1 MELQEALL
9 PQTYRAKRYVSK
21 NLVNRRNKLY
31 ALQIEWSQMVTGD
44 RLVVNSHELVDCRI
58 GVVNKLDRRRRRRVL
73 LTTRSTCRGEIFYV
87 RIWDKVPERSALV
100 FGVTQISL

>member
-44 RLVVNSHELVDCRI
+44 RLVVNSHDSSIVVQVSSTSSTVDDDDEFC
-58 GVVNKLDRRRRRRVL
+58 
-73 LTTRSTCRGEIFYV
+73 
-87 RIWDKVPERSALV
+87 
-100 FGVTQISL
+100 